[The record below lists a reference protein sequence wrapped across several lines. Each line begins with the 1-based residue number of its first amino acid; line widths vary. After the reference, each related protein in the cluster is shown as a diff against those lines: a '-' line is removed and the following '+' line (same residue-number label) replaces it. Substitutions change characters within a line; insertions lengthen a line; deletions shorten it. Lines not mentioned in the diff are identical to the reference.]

1 MLATERGRYTM
12 ADEWVPYEDAIEMLD
27 QGRIR
32 NAADKAWGAT
42 KRATDALILER
53 TGSEPQITTQ
63 TTNGIRVLG
72 RQSEELRSL
81 HRRYTERVTEL
92 HGSCFYNGHCDP
104 DDYFVALIRD
114 TALYNRDA
122 ESLAGDGS

>member
-1 MLATERGRYTM
+1 MLATERGRYIM
-12 ADEWVPYEDAIEMLD
+12 AGAWVVYEEAIDMLD

-42 KRATDALILER
+42 KRATDAFILER
-53 TGSEPQITTQ
+53 TGSDPQITTQ
-63 TTNGIRVLG
+63 TYSGIRVLG
-72 RQSEELRSL
+72 RQSDALKSL
-81 HRRYTERVTEL
+81 HDRYLARVTQW
-92 HGSCFYNGHCDP
+92 HGDCFYDGHCEP
-104 DDYFVALIRD
+104 EDYFVALIRD